1 MKKLL
6 LIITILTIF
15 GCSNPLNWK
24 KSPEYSLL
32 QVKESIENN
41 DIYLFEK
48 HFDIDRVS
56 DRMSD
61 EIIKYLKEESLKN
74 TDTNNEWEL
83 LGNNFASGI
92 IELMKPLISSKISK
106 NIRKTIDDMGQNE
119 PNSNNDPNDY
129 AIFNSYDFDFM
140 NQNTIGL
147 GIMSVFKSNNIS
159 LNKKNATTSVIIE
172 LNENGKSYN
181 LEVILNKYEDYWR
194 VTEIKNLYLLM
205 MEQ

>member
-92 IELMKPLISSKISK
+92 IELMKPLISSQISK

-119 PNSNNDPNDY
+119 TNSNNDPNDY

-159 LNKKNATTSVIIE
+159 FNKKNATTSVIIE
-172 LNENGKSYN
+172 LNENKKSYN
-181 LEVILNKYEDYWR
+181 LEVILNKYEDYWK